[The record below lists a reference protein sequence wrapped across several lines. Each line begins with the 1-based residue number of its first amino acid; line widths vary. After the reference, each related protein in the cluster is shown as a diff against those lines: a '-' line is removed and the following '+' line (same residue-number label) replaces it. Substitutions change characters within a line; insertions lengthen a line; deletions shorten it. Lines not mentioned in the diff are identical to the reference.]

1 VNNDGATRSC
11 PNLTSC
17 ANISWGSWKEYVGS
31 FSVFF
36 YGCWL
41 LFMLSLWG
49 HLCFGTCFE
58 GGFSDALIKEWFF
71 LVCSDFLDQRVVS

>member
-1 VNNDGATRSC
+1 MNNDGATRSC

-36 YGCWL
+36 MGVDFYLCWVYGVIYVLEHASREVFQMLWL
-41 LFMLSLWG
+41 
-49 HLCFGTCFE
+49 
-58 GGFSDALIKEWFF
+58 K
-71 LVCSDFLDQRVVS
+71 SDFF